1 MTEAFHR
8 KYRSRTLNEY
18 IGNEKLKITVADLLN
33 NATRPQLILLQGY
46 SGCGKTTMARLLAKE
61 YNCANRDEKTGAC
74 GECDNCRAFD
84 EYIASGEAG
93 NVMNLHEYDCGQIKA
108 GDITAI
114 LQEMDAITF
123 DGSWKV
129 FIFDEAHLMSSKTMG
144 GILKAIE
151 EPPENVLIILCTTN
165 PENLLNTITSRCQ
178 WTLPVTKPKTAQ
190 LCGLL
195 KHVCECEGVEYEAKA
210 LPMICTYGDNTPRKA
225 LTALEA
231 VVRTKG
237 AVTYANVTEVL
248 QAIADTFYYE
258 FFEFMTEERV
268 DIFRYVRWL
277 GGIKERFDI
286 HQYVDGL
293 IDFTKR
299 GLYLYNS
306 VQVDGADAAEI
317 ARCKKI
323 FSAFSAMDIAHI
335 LTTLVR
341 IQRAQDA
348 EVEMLMLAYTGIRKP
363 VGVAVEM
370 ELKVSDVDKD
380 MAKEMHVANES
391 IQKKVTMTPE
401 DEKTLVASATT
412 EMSQE
417 DVISA
422 FGAALFEGD
431 ISKLM

>member
-1 MTEAFHR
+1 MTEAYHR

-18 IGNEKLKITVADLLN
+18 IGNEKLKLLVADLLN
-33 NATRPQLILLQGY
+33 NPTRPQLILLQGY

-61 YNCANRDEKTGAC
+61 YNCLNRDEKTGAC
-74 GECDNCRAFD
+74 GECENCRAFD
-84 EYIASGEAG
+84 DYISSGEAG

-108 GDITAI
+108 GDITSI

-165 PENLLNTITSRCQ
+165 PESLLNTITSRCQ
-178 WTLPVTKPKTAQ
+178 WTLQVTKPKTAQ

-195 KHVCECEGVEYEAKA
+195 KHVCESEGVEYEAKA
-210 LPMICTYGDNTPRKA
+210 LPMICTYGDNTPRKS

-237 AVTYANVTEVL
+237 SVTYANVTEVL
-248 QAIADTFYYE
+248 QTIADTYYYE
-258 FFEFMTEERV
+258 FFEFMVEERV
-268 DIFRYVRWL
+268 DVVRYVRWL

-306 VQVDGADAAEI
+306 VQIDGADAAEI

-335 LTTLVR
+335 LTILVS

-348 EVEMLMLAYTGIRKP
+348 EVEMLMLAYTGVRKP
-363 VGVAVEM
+363 LVSVEDTVPK
-370 ELKVSDVDKD
+370 LTDVSKD
-380 MAKEMHVANES
+380 MAKEMRVANES
-391 IQKKVTMTPE
+391 IQKKVTLTPE
-401 DEKTLVASATT
+401 EEKALVADATET
-412 EMSQE
+412 MASE

-431 ISKLM
+431 ISQLL